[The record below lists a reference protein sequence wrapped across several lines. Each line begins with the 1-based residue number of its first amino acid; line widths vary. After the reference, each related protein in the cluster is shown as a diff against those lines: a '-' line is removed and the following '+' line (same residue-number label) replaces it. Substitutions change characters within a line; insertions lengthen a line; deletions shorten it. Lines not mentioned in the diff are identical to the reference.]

1 MCLCVCVSAGERVR
15 GHRRGPV
22 AARGCGAT
30 QFLDS
35 KKGMLGA
42 QQLVTRKGND
52 SYCVNLLSGFDLSTT
67 QGQRGTT
74 SLHSS
79 SGGPAVAF
87 LAAIPGGCMTLSIG
101 TDMLISSVCHH
112 LWYHVPAD
120 VAAPPF
126 KCVAAVA
133 VRADH
138 ALVCEKVATIAQM
151 A

>member
-87 LAAIPGGCMTLSIG
+87 LAAIPGGCMTLGKERFAVCVVPPTAS
-101 TDMLISSVCHH
+101 MLAHFRLPAWSSV
-112 LWYHVPAD
+112 
-120 VAAPPF
+120 
-126 KCVAAVA
+126 
-133 VRADH
+133 H
-138 ALVCEKVATIAQM
+138 A
-151 A
+151 